1 MKSWAAFIGVVTL
14 LPIGLTSNSDKVLV
28 TEITVANCLIIIFWN
43 LYFISITLVFIYLV
57 HANWTACRSTI
68 TANRLIEKLWPC
80 EQKMVEIFKALSY
93 LQVLWN
99 ISVEFSYW
107 STFSSRFSLSNE
119 NDWLVWK
126 LPVANRKLPDD
137 ERHERHERHASL
149 YRSMLIM
156 NQSLVSPTHTSGL
169 QQKIQNLKMLHGVFS
184 EACQLRLNF
193 LFFGFL
199 SIR

>member
-1 MKSWAAFIGVVTL
+1 M
-14 LPIGLTSNSDKVLV
+14 
-28 TEITVANCLIIIFWN
+28 ANCSIIIFWN

-57 HANWTACRSTI
+57 HANWTTYRSRI

-80 EQKMVEIFKALSY
+80 EQKMVEIFKALCY
-93 LQVLWN
+93 LEVLWN

-119 NDWLVWK
+119 NDWLAWN

-137 ERHERHERHASL
+137 ERHERHAPL

-156 NQSLVSPTHTSGL
+156 NQSLVSPTYTPGL
-169 QQKIQNLKMLHGVFS
+169 HQKIQNPKVLHGVFS
-184 EACQLRLNF
+184 ETCTLRLNF
-193 LFFGFL
+193 FIFWGPVYQVDAVLETY
-199 SIR
+199 RT